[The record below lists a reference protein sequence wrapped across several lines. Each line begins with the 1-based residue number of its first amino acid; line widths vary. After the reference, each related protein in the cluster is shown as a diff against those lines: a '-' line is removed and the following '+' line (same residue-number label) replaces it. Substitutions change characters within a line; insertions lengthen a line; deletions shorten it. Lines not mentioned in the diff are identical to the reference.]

1 MRNIKVEGNHTG
13 EYLLSEGQG
22 NISREAIVVA
32 AGPFLPAGQ
41 VLGIKTVGGEYVPYN
56 NAANDGS
63 EVAVG
68 ILYAPLPESI
78 VPRRAVG
85 HVRLCEVSAERLTGL
100 DVAGRADLKARNV
113 IVR

>member
-13 EYLLSEGQG
+13 EYLLSEGEGQ
-22 NISREAIVVA
+22 ISREAIVVA

-41 VLGIKTVGGEYVPYN
+41 MLGIKTVGGEYVPYN

-68 ILYAPLPESI
+68 ILYAPLPEST
-78 VPRRAVG
+78 VARRAVA
-85 HVRLCEVSAERLTGL
+85 HIRLCEVSAERLIGL
-100 DVAGRADLKARNV
+100 DAAGRADLKVRHL